1 MKSRSRSLLIILAM
15 CASSASQATIY
26 TARLSG
32 PAEAPP
38 NASPGTG
45 SATVNFDLTAHL
57 LNIDMSFSGLTSG
70 TTASHIHCCSAPPA
84 AAPVATQVPTF
95 TAFPL
100 GVTSGTYGRSFNTLD
115 PATWN
120 PTFVTA
126 NGGTAAGA
134 EAALA
139 AGLAAG
145 VSYLNIHTSAFPSGE
160 IRGFLTA
167 ASTGQVPEPPAIALF
182 AVAVAALVATRRK
195 HRQSTSAR

>member
-1 MKSRSRSLLIILAM
+1 MKSRSHSLLFLVAM
-15 CASSASQATIY
+15 CASSASQAAIY
-26 TARLSG
+26 TTQLTGSN
-32 PAEAPP
+32 EAPP
-38 NASPGTG
+38 NASAGTG
-45 SATVNFDLTAHL
+45 NATVNFDLAAHL
-57 LNIDMSFSGLTSG
+57 LSIDMSFSGLTSG
-70 TTASHIHCCSAPPA
+70 TTASHIHCCTAPPA

-100 GVTSGTYGRSFNTLD
+100 GVTSGTYIHSFNTLD

-126 NGGTAAGA
+126 SGGTASGA

-145 VSYLNIHTSAFPSGE
+145 TSYLNIHTTAFPTGE

-167 ASTGQVPEPPAIALF
+167 TATGQVPEPPALALF
-182 AVAVAALVATRRK
+182 AITLGALVAARRK
-195 HRQSTSAR
+195 RQA